1 MLAATNPTEEK
12 KTMKKMLIALF
23 VAGLSFVSFAQEPA
37 APAPEKKCP
46 EAKKECPRGKKFR
59 GRRHHHARQAAEI
72 WKRYAEINK
81 QLKEKFPQE
90 MAEVDA
96 LRKESF
102 EKMKAANEKF
112 AELAKKANI
121 ELPGAKM
128 MEFKKKMA
136 EFNKKY
142 EKELKDIRELRK
154 TDKKAAREKFQ
165 ALLKQEGIEF
175 PKPECKGPKGPRGPK
190 FKGPKGPRKG
200 PRPEGKPAP
209 APAPAAK

>member
-1 MLAATNPTEEK
+1 
-12 KTMKKMLIALF
+12 MKKMLIALF
-23 VAGLSFVSFAQEPA
+23 VAGLALTSFAQEAA
-37 APAPEKKCP
+37 APAPEKKAPAVEKKCP
-46 EAKKECPRGKKFR
+46 AGKKFHGKKFHGKKFR
-59 GRRHHHARQAAEI
+59 GKRPNPGI
-72 WKRYAEINK
+72 NVWKRYMEINK
-81 QLKEKFPQE
+81 QLKEKYPQE

-128 MEFKKKMA
+128 MEFKKKMD

-142 EKELKDIRELRK
+142 EKELKEIRELRK
-154 TDKKAAREKFQ
+154 TDKKAAREQFQ

-190 FKGPKGPRKG
+190 FHGPKCPRGPRKG

-209 APAPAAK
+209 APAPAPAAK